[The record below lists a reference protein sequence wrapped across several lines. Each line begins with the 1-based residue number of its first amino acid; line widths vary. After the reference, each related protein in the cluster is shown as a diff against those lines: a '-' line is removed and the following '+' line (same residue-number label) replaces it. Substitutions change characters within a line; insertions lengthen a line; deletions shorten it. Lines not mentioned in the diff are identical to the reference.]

1 MFPDKIDYAR
11 KVMQRK
17 ARDNART
24 PVQWTADAHA
34 GFTSAEGKPWMRVND
49 DYKEVNVAAQL
60 SNSDPEQSV
69 HAFWRR
75 GLKNRKL
82 HKNVFVYGDFELV
95 DPDND
100 KIVAYKRWSKDEA
113 VFVLLNFSGETV
125 QWDGFGEL
133 KMKKWWAGNY
143 AEKDLE
149 DKAKEG
155 TITVRPWE
163 GMIGSLE

>member
-1 MFPDKIDYAR
+1 MFPDRIDYAR
-11 KVMQRK
+11 EVMQRK

-34 GFTSAEGKPWMRVND
+34 GFTSPDSKPWMRVND
-49 DYKEVNVAAQL
+49 DYKDVNVAAQL
-60 SNSDPEQSV
+60 SGSDPEQSV

-75 GLKNRKL
+75 GLKHRKM
-82 HKNVFVYGDFELV
+82 HKNVFVYGDFQLV
-95 DPDND
+95 DPEHD

-113 VFVLLNFSGETV
+113 VLVVLNYSGETV
-125 QWDGFGEL
+125 EWKGIGEL
-133 KMKKWWAGNY
+133 KVKKWWAGNY

-149 DKAKEG
+149 SKAKDG
-155 TITVRPWE
+155 SITVRPWE